1 MALRLEHLFDQGLAA
16 SPQAAALLKSSRGK
30 TRRRAIASLA
40 TFAAIR
46 ATMQRLVKDEDT
58 ASVVMK
64 DGDKASMETSDS
76 NKPPMASKDGN
87 KPSMASKD
95 GNKPSITHSNI
106 QYPSLATRWEERR
119 QRMAQLALEEK
130 QMGVREPNESI
141 PASAEEIATLAKE
154 LRGLETK
161 TLRRVAVRAGVA
173 AGRLDLRSL
182 EPKQQRQLMEEL
194 QRVKEE
200 EFLASG
206 DERVD

>member
-30 TRRRAIASLA
+30 TRRRVSASRA

-46 ATMQRLVKDEDT
+46 ATLQRLVVKDEDKT
-58 ASVVMK
+58 SMEVK
-64 DGDKASMETSDS
+64 DGDESSTTTKDTIQPSTTSH
-76 NKPPMASKDGN
+76 
-87 KPSMASKD
+87 
-95 GNKPSITHSNI
+95 SITNT
-106 QYPSLATRWEERR
+106 QYPSLAIRWEERR
-119 QRMAQLALEEK
+119 QRMTQLTLEEK
-130 QMGVREPNESI
+130 QMSVREPNESI
-141 PASAEEIATLAKE
+141 PASAEEIAALAKE
-154 LRGLETK
+154 LRGLETGM
-161 TLRRVAVRAGVA
+161 LQRVAARAGVA

-206 DERVD
+206 SERED

>member
-30 TRRRAIASLA
+30 TRRRVSASRA

-46 ATMQRLVKDEDT
+46 ATLQRLVVKDEDKT
-58 ASVVMK
+58 SMEVK
-64 DGDKASMETSDS
+64 DGDESSTTKDTIQPSTTSH
-76 NKPPMASKDGN
+76 
-87 KPSMASKD
+87 
-95 GNKPSITHSNI
+95 SITNT
-106 QYPSLATRWEERR
+106 QYPSLAIRWEERR
-119 QRMAQLALEEK
+119 QRMTQLTLEEK
-130 QMGVREPNESI
+130 QMSVREPNESI
-141 PASAEEIATLAKE
+141 PASAEEIAALAKE
-154 LRGLETK
+154 LRGLETGM
-161 TLRRVAVRAGVA
+161 LQRVAARAGVA

-206 DERVD
+206 SERED

>member
-30 TRRRAIASLA
+30 TRRRVSASRA

-46 ATMQRLVKDEDT
+46 ATLQRLVVKDEDKT
-58 ASVVMK
+58 SMEVK
-64 DGDKASMETSDS
+64 DGDESSTTTKDTIQPSTTSH
-76 NKPPMASKDGN
+76 
-87 KPSMASKD
+87 
-95 GNKPSITHSNI
+95 SITNT
-106 QYPSLATRWEERR
+106 QYPSLAIRWEERR
-119 QRMAQLALEEK
+119 QRMAQLTLEEK
-130 QMGVREPNESI
+130 QMSVREPNESI
-141 PASAEEIATLAKE
+141 PASAEEIAALAKE
-154 LRGLETK
+154 LRGLETGM
-161 TLRRVAVRAGVA
+161 LQRVAARAGVA

-206 DERVD
+206 SERED